1 VTRHDGAGFATV
13 DYRGDR
19 YVIHSPADTP
29 DAPVKDH
36 SLEALSLLN
45 ELVST
50 AKVSSDIPNTQP
62 IQIIP

>member
-1 VTRHDGAGFATV
+1 MLFRSTV

-29 DAPVKDH
+29 DAAVKDH
-36 SLEALSLLN
+36 SLQALSLLN